1 MFWKKSHPL
10 KKNVYENTNPASPA
24 KIQPYGR
31 VEHIFF
37 VNPWSI
43 RGQLFPELQK
53 GMISV
58 TAENLAIT
66 IEVNFYALLCAL
78 LDGLFN
84 SMLTIFI
91 YSVTLYAR
99 LRAST
104 RILLGDQ
111 HTQRENAPSRESA
124 SFFSYS

>member
-1 MFWKKSHPL
+1 MFTK
-10 KKNVYENTNPASPA
+10 TQ
-24 KIQPYGR
+24 IQPPLPKFSHMGR

-66 IEVNFYALLCAL
+66 IQVNFYALLCAP
-78 LDGLFN
+78 LDVLYSFV
-84 SMLTIFI
+84 LTIFI
-91 YSVTLYAR
+91 YSVTLYAKVVD
-99 LRAST
+99 ST
-104 RILLGDQ
+104 RILLGNQ
-111 HTQRENAPSRESA
+111 HAQREHAPSRESA
-124 SFFSYS
+124 SFFSYN